1 MTFSLLHGVTLGP
14 LIGLVIDVH
23 PGILVS
29 AFMATAIVFA
39 CFSGVAMLARRRV
52 FIYLGVVDTQEII
65 ERAHLGDLDYVTD
78 ALLLSVNFISVFVR
92 ILIIILKAIEEDEK
106 KKNKERKD

>member
-29 AFMATAIVFA
+29 AFMATAIIFA

-52 FIYLGVVDTQEII
+52 FIYLG
-65 ERAHLGDLDYVTD
+65 GF
-78 ALLLSVNFISVFVR
+78 LSSCFSILVWVVFVA
-92 ILIIILKAIEEDEK
+92 LIFDENVALFNIELYFGLLGT
-106 KKNKERKD
+106 